1 MGSFGERMAA
11 AIVKA
16 GVTVASSVPD
26 NWLTP
31 VIECLEA
38 STTVTH
44 APAAREEDAV
54 GICFGA
60 ALAGKRAIALMQNS
74 GALNTG
80 NTLAT
85 LGIAYGIPAVLIVA
99 DRGHL
104 GDVTIAHI
112 EKARAF
118 RPFLDALTLS
128 YYELSPDF
136 DLRDEIGHAFQ
147 MAELGQRPVVLLL
160 TKTTVEAPV

>member
-1 MGSFGERMAA
+1 MASFGERMAG
-11 AIVKA
+11 AIEQA
-16 GVTVASSVPD
+16 GVKVASSVPD
-26 NWLTP
+26 NWLAP
-31 VIECLEA
+31 VIERLSA
-38 STTVTH
+38 STRVAH

-60 ALAGKRAIALMQNS
+60 ALAGVRAVALMQNS

-85 LGIAYGIPAVLIVA
+85 LGVAYGVPAVLIVC

-112 EKARAF
+112 EKARTF
-118 RPFLDALTLS
+118 RPFLNALKLS

-136 DLRDEIGHAFQ
+136 DVRDEINAAFQ
-147 MAELGQRPVVLLL
+147 MAELSQRPVVLLL
-160 TKTTVEAPV
+160 TKSTVEVPS

>member
-1 MGSFGERMAA
+1 MTIFGERMAA
-11 AIVKA
+11 ALERA
-16 GVTVASSVPD
+16 GVKVASSVPD
-26 NWLTP
+26 NWLAP
-31 VIECLEA
+31 VVDRLNA
-38 STTVTH
+38 SVQVVH

-60 ALAGKRAIALMQNS
+60 ALSGVRAVALMQNS

-85 LGIAYGIPAVLIVA
+85 LGIAYGVPAVLIVC

-104 GDVTIAHI
+104 GDVTVAHI

-118 RPFLDALTLS
+118 RPFLNALKLS
-128 YYELSPDF
+128 HYELSPDF
-136 DLRDEIGHAFQ
+136 DVRDEIDAAFQ
-147 MAELGQRPVVLLL
+147 MAEVSQRPVVLLL
-160 TKTTVEAPV
+160 TRSVVEVAS

>member
-1 MGSFGERMAA
+1 MASFGERMVA
-11 AIVKA
+11 AIERA
-16 GVTVASSVPD
+16 GVKVASSVPE
-26 NWLTP
+26 NWLAP
-31 VIECLEA
+31 VIERLNE
-38 STTVTH
+38 STQIAH

-60 ALAGKRAIALMQNS
+60 ALSGVRAVALMQNA

-85 LGIAYGIPAVLIVA
+85 LGVAYGVPAVLIVC

-104 GDVTIAHI
+104 GDVTVAHI
-112 EKARAF
+112 EKARSF
-118 RPFLDALTLS
+118 RPFLDAVKLS

-136 DLRDEIGHAFQ
+136 DVRDEIGAAFQ
-147 MAELGQRPVVLLL
+147 MAEIGQRPVVLLL
-160 TKTTVEAPV
+160 TKSTVEA

>member
-1 MGSFGERMAA
+1 MDGFGARMAA
-11 AIVKA
+11 AIEQA
-16 GVTVASSVPD
+16 GVTVASGVPD

-31 VIECLEA
+31 VIERLSA
-38 STTVTH
+38 STVVAY

-60 ALAGKRAIALMQNS
+60 ALAGVRAVALMQNS

-118 RPFLDALTLS
+118 RPFLDALKLS
-128 YYELSPDF
+128 YYELLPDF
-136 DLRDEIGHAFQ
+136 DARDQIGHAFQ
-147 MAELGQRPVVLLL
+147 MAELGQRPVVLLI
-160 TKTTVEAPV
+160 TKPTVEAPE